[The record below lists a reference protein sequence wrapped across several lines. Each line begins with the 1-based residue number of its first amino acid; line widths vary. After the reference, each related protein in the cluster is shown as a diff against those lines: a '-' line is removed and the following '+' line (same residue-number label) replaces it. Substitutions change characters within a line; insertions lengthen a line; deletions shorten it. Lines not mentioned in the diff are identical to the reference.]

1 IGQALRMLQVHGF
14 HTNISSISSNKD
26 LLRYQNV
33 WWTVYVLER
42 QLSVLMGVPCGF
54 SDNNISAFLPQY
66 QGSETKTATV
76 AIHVKLSQ
84 ALSNVVNAIYRENG
98 DLNSTLVK
106 ATQDVLQQVA
116 DVASDLQSAVSAGLV
131 VTMATLVCPNL
142 IESPSSVFKALS
154 ALLDHIENE
163 GNLIAAS
170 NKRELADIH
179 SLCLK
184 LKSAPSM
191 ALSSQIAAQLEE
203 GLNLQSGASEIQPGE
218 DVTLG
223 EALPSHWAGDMTPS
237 QLLEVV
243 DLLNEDNILDW
254 VDFPTNAVD
263 NELSSHIK

>member
-1 IGQALRMLQVHGF
+1 MLQVHGF

-84 ALSNVVNAIYRENG
+84 ALSNVVNGRPFPLFCHRTRLLRMIIAIYRENG

-116 DVASDLQSAVSAGLV
+116 DVASDLREKFPLPNQESRSGISRVSGYLH
-131 VTMATLVCPNL
+131 
-142 IESPSSVFKALS
+142 
-154 ALLDHIENE
+154 LLYHQV
-163 GNLIAAS
+163 S
-170 NKRELADIH
+170 
-179 SLCLK
+179 
-184 LKSAPSM
+184 
-191 ALSSQIAAQLEE
+191 
-203 GLNLQSGASEIQPGE
+203 
-218 DVTLG
+218 
-223 EALPSHWAGDMTPS
+223 
-237 QLLEVV
+237 
-243 DLLNEDNILDW
+243 
-254 VDFPTNAVD
+254 
-263 NELSSHIK
+263 